1 MPRRYAYLFAVAD
14 LVEAPSAPV
23 RAQQETVAELQAKA
37 DQGGASAQF
46 NLGLIYLEGQG
57 VPQDGA
63 EAVRWYRLAAE
74 QGHAVSQ
81 NNLGLMYVEGQAVSQ
96 DHVQAYK
103 WCNLAASS
111 GATGED
117 REGMIGNRDR
127 VYRLLTPDQ
136 RAEAQRLV
144 REWNAAHPR

>member
-1 MPRRYAYLFAVAD
+1 
-14 LVEAPSAPV
+14 
-23 RAQQETVAELQAKA
+23 
-37 DQGGASAQF
+37 
-46 NLGLIYLEGQG
+46 
-57 VPQDGA
+57 
-63 EAVRWYRLAAE
+63 
-74 QGHAVSQ
+74 
-81 NNLGLMYVEGQAVSQ
+81 MYVEGQAVSQ

-103 WCNLAASS
+103 WFNLAASS

-127 VYRLLTPDQ
+127 AYRLLTPDQ